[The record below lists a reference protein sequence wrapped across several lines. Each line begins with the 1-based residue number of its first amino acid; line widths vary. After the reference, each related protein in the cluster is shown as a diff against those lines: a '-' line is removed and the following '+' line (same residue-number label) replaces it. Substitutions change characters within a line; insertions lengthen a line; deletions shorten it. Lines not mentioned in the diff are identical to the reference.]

1 MQGGFHVAK
10 NSRSPVPLL
19 LALLVAGAADLGA
32 QSNAGRISGTVTDS
46 SGAVLPGVAVTV
58 TQQGTGL
65 SRTVPTDAAGA
76 YLFVSLPV
84 GTYDVSAELSGFKKA
99 VKSGYQLVADG
110 RVTADFRLD
119 VGGISEVVEVS
130 VHGETVNTVSGEIA
144 RVVDREQVQNLA
156 LNGRQYLQLATLI
169 PGAPLLD
176 DNAINIMT
184 GLAINTSVNGS
195 RTNTSLLTVD
205 GGFNMDSGSN
215 NSQISNVGID
225 FIEEVS
231 IKTANFSAE
240 YGRNSG
246 ANINVVTRSGSNDFK
261 GSAYEYHRNDGLDA
275 NDYFSN
281 ARGVDK
287 ARLRYNDFG
296 WSLGGPIQKN
306 KLFFFAGEEWKKIR
320 RFTTPALRTL
330 PTRAMRQG
338 DFSALATP
346 IRDPLTGQ
354 PFPGNIIPAS
364 RITPDGRAIANVYT
378 ASEQTANSYTDRAIS
393 NNALFSGDNPF
404 NWRQDLLRLDY
415 QASQNHRL
423 TARVILDS
431 YDLDDPY
438 GTFIGSPTDSANPL
452 LTSPTKRRRPGRN
465 IQLSHT
471 WTVRSNLVN
480 EFKANTSWNG
490 QRVPPLGDAWKRET
504 YGFTYPQLF
513 SGGGRF
519 ENSIPDTRVAG
530 YASFFGAARSLLSPT
545 TDIQFSDHLTWL
557 KGEHSLKVGGLVIRN
572 RKDQNGRSLYAG
584 DLRFDTAG
592 NPRTTGNAFA
602 DALLGNFRTYSEA
615 QADPMGFFRF
625 WQAEGFVSDD
635 WRVSRSLSIEAGVR
649 YTWHQPMYTQANNM
663 ASFDPAL
670 YDPGRAVTVNR
681 NGTLVPGSGD
691 PYNGMVRAGGGVPQD
706 ELFRVPTGN
715 SPLALAVPADAP
727 RGFYDNHHLL
737 APRFSFAWTPTGSAE
752 MAVRGGVGLF
762 YDRPEGNLLFGGANN
777 GPLNNPPYNLSA
789 QYENGN
795 LSAPGG
801 GAVPAPAPLGTIAA
815 LDPNLKVP
823 RSWNWSV
830 SVQRALPWG
839 IFGEIGYVGSKG
851 QNLLRQPDINQ
862 PSFEALAQN
871 AALPAAQR
879 ANTNFLRPYKGYSV
893 IQMRLSDADS
903 TYHAL
908 QVFLS
913 RRKGDLRWTVS
924 YTLSRAYDNASGNGD
939 NPEDY
944 TNKDYNWGPSDFDRT
959 HVLVGTWT
967 WQLPFFKAQKG
978 VGRVLGGW
986 EISGI
991 GRYQSGAPITVTA
1004 NTSIGTRRADSLG
1017 GDPYLPESQRFD
1029 PANLGIVRWLDPAAF
1044 AAAPEGRRGNVSR
1057 GQIREPSLQVWDVS
1071 IRKGFVLGGDVKLQ
1085 LQADL
1090 FNVFNHTNLRFS
1102 SQSLN
1107 LSAGGFGQLNAV
1119 APPRNV
1125 QLGVRLQF

>member
-246 ANINVVTRSGSNDFK
+246 AAINVVTRSGSNDFH

-275 NDYFSN
+275 NDFFSN

-346 IRDPLTGQ
+346 LRDPLTGQ
-354 PFPGNIIPAS
+354 PFPGNVIPAS
-364 RITPDGRAIANVYT
+364 RITPDGRAIANVYSAMQEV
-378 ASEQTANSYTDRAIS
+378 ASSYTDRATS
-393 NNALFSGDNPF
+393 NNALFQADNPF
-404 NWRQDLLRLDY
+404 DWRQDLVRLDY
-415 QASQNHRL
+415 QASPDHRL
-423 TARVILDS
+423 SLRIIYDS
-431 YDLDDPY
+431 YNLIDPF
-438 GTFIGSPTDSANPL
+438 GTFISDSSSLPTI
-452 LTSPTKRRRPGRN
+452 PTIRRRPGRN
-465 IQLSHT
+465 YQISHN
-471 WTVRSNLVN
+471 WTVASNLMN
-480 EFKANTSWNG
+480 EFKANASWNG
-490 QRVPPLGDAWKRET
+490 QRVPPTGDAWKRDT
-504 YGFTYPQLF
+504 YGFAFPQLF
-513 SGGGRF
+513 TGGGRF
-519 ENSIPDTRVAG
+519 ENSIPDTRVNG
-530 YASFFGAARSLLSPT
+530 YATFYGAERSLLSPT

-557 KGEHSLKVGGLVIRN
+557 KGAHSLKAGGLLIRN
-572 RKDQNGRSLYAG
+572 RKDQNGRSVYAG
-584 DLRFDTAG
+584 DVRFDTSG
-592 NPRTTGNAFA
+592 NSRSTGNAFA
-602 DALLGNFRTYSEA
+602 DALLGNFRTYTETQS
-615 QADPMGFFRF
+615 DPMGFFRF
-625 WQAEGFVSDD
+625 WQVEGFVS
-635 WRVSRSLSIEAGVR
+635 
-649 YTWHQPMYTQANNM
+649 
-663 ASFDPAL
+663 
-670 YDPGRAVTVNR
+670 
-681 NGTLVPGSGD
+681 
-691 PYNGMVRAGGGVPQD
+691 
-706 ELFRVPTGN
+706 
-715 SPLALAVPADAP
+715 
-727 RGFYDNHHLL
+727 
-737 APRFSFAWTPTGSAE
+737 
-752 MAVRGGVGLF
+752 
-762 YDRPEGNLLFGGANN
+762 
-777 GPLNNPPYNLSA
+777 
-789 QYENGN
+789 
-795 LSAPGG
+795 
-801 GAVPAPAPLGTIAA
+801 
-815 LDPNLKVP
+815 
-823 RSWNWSV
+823 
-830 SVQRALPWG
+830 
-839 IFGEIGYVGSKG
+839 
-851 QNLLRQPDINQ
+851 
-862 PSFEALAQN
+862 
-871 AALPAAQR
+871 
-879 ANTNFLRPYKGYSV
+879 
-893 IQMRLSDADS
+893 
-903 TYHAL
+903 
-908 QVFLS
+908 
-913 RRKGDLRWTVS
+913 
-924 YTLSRAYDNASGNGD
+924 
-939 NPEDY
+939 
-944 TNKDYNWGPSDFDRT
+944 
-959 HVLVGTWT
+959 
-967 WQLPFFKAQKG
+967 
-978 VGRVLGGW
+978 
-986 EISGI
+986 
-991 GRYQSGAPITVTA
+991 
-1004 NTSIGTRRADSLG
+1004 
-1017 GDPYLPESQRFD
+1017 
-1029 PANLGIVRWLDPAAF
+1029 
-1044 AAAPEGRRGNVSR
+1044 
-1057 GQIREPSLQVWDVS
+1057 
-1071 IRKGFVLGGDVKLQ
+1071 
-1085 LQADL
+1085 
-1090 FNVFNHTNLRFS
+1090 
-1102 SQSLN
+1102 
-1107 LSAGGFGQLNAV
+1107 
-1119 APPRNV
+1119 
-1125 QLGVRLQF
+1125 

>member
-1 MQGGFHVAK
+1 MEGTQSLRRGLGAAIV
-10 NSRSPVPLL
+10 L
-19 LALLVAGAADLGA
+19 LAFWATQVVA
-32 QSNAGRISGTVTDS
+32 QSTTGRISGTVSDTQ
-46 SGAVLPGVAVTV
+46 GGVLPGVTV
-58 TQQGTGL
+58 TLTQDRTGL
-65 SRTVPTDAAGA
+65 TRTALTDQTGG
-76 YLFVSLPV
+76 YVMVSLPV
-84 GTYDVSAELSGFKKA
+84 GSYAVSAELSGFKKA
-99 VKSGYQLVADG
+99 VKTGFTLVADG
-110 RVTADFRLD
+110 RVTADFTLG
-119 VGGISEVVEVS
+119 VGDINEVIEVT
-130 VHGETVNTVSGEIA
+130 VAGETVNTVSGEVA

-156 LNGRQYLQLATLI
+156 LNGRQYLQLASLI
-169 PGAPLLD
+169 PGSPLLD
-176 DNAINIMT
+176 NNLNALDIMT
-184 GLAINTSVNGS
+184 GLGINTSVNGS
-195 RTNTSLLTVD
+195 RTNASLLMVD

-246 ANINVVTRSGSNDFK
+246 AAINVVTRSGSNDFH

-275 NDYFSN
+275 NDFFNNS
-281 ARGVDK
+281 RSVDK

-296 WSLGGPIQKN
+296 WSLGGPIQKD

-320 RFTTPALRTL
+320 RSTTPALRTL
-330 PTRAMRQG
+330 PTQAMRQG
-338 DFSALATP
+338 NFSALATP
-346 IRDPLTGQ
+346 LRDPTTGQ
-354 PFPGNIIPAS
+354 PFPGNVIPAS
-364 RITPDGRAIANVYT
+364 RITPDGRAIANVYSAMEEV
-378 ASEQTANSYTDRAIS
+378 ASSYTDRATS
-393 NNALFSGDNPF
+393 NNALFQADNPF
-404 NWRQDLLRLDY
+404 DWRQDLVRLDY
-415 QASQNHRL
+415 QASPEHRL
-423 TARVILDS
+423 SLRVIYDS
-431 YDLDDPY
+431 YNLIDPF
-438 GTFIGSPTDSANPL
+438 GTFISDSSSLPTI
-452 LTSPTKRRRPGRN
+452 PTIRRRPGRN
-465 IQLSHT
+465 YQISHN
-471 WTVRSNLVN
+471 WTVASNLMN
-480 EFKANTSWNG
+480 EFKANASWNG
-490 QRVPPLGDAWKRET
+490 QRVPPTGDAWKRDT
-504 YGFTYPQLF
+504 YGFAFPQLF
-513 SGGGRF
+513 AGGGRF
-519 ENSIPDTRVAG
+519 EDSIPDTRVSG
-530 YASFFGAARSLLSPT
+530 YATMYGAERSLLSPT

-557 KGEHSLKVGGLVIRN
+557 KGAHSLKAGGLLIRN
-572 RKDQNGRSLYAG
+572 RKDQNGRSVYAG
-584 DLRFDTAG
+584 DLRFDTSG
-592 NPRTTGNAFA
+592 NPRSTGNAFA
-602 DALLGNFRTYSEA
+602 DALLGNFRSYTEA
-615 QADPMGFFRF
+615 QSDPMGFFRF
-625 WQAEGFVSDD
+625 WQVEGFLSDD
-635 WRVSRSLSIEAGVR
+635 WRVSRNLSLEMGVR

-670 YDPGRAVTVNR
+670 YDPSRAVTVNR

-706 ELFRVPTGN
+706 ELFRVATGN

-727 RGFYDNHHLL
+727 RGFYDDRHLL
-737 APRFSFAWTPTGSAE
+737 APRFSFAWTPTGNAE

-801 GAVPAPAPLGTIAA
+801 GAVPAPTAQGTIAA

-839 IFGEIGYVGSKG
+839 IFGEVGYVGSKG

-913 RRKGDLRWTVS
+913 RRRGDLRWTVS

-1004 NTSIGTRRADSLG
+1004 TTSIGTRRADSLG

-1057 GQIREPSLQVWDVS
+1057 GQIRGPSLQVWDVS

>member
-1 MQGGFHVAK
+1 MRDKKLILILAAT
-10 NSRSPVPLL
+10 L
-19 LALLVAGAADLGA
+19 LATGAPRLRA
-32 QSNAGRISGTVTDS
+32 QSSTGRISGTVTDS
-46 SGAVLPGVAVTV
+46 SGAVLPGVSVTV

-65 SRTVPTDAAGA
+65 TRTGATDAAGA

-84 GTYDVSAELSGFKKA
+84 GAYDVSAELPGFKKA
-99 VKSGYQLVADG
+99 VKTGYALVADG

-119 VGGISEVVEVS
+119 VGGVSEVVEVS
-130 VHGETVNTVSGEIA
+130 VHGETVNTVSGEVA

-169 PGAPLLD
+169 PGSPLLD
-176 DNAINIMT
+176 SNINALDIMT
-184 GLAINTSVNGS
+184 GLGINTSVNGS
-195 RTNTSLLTVD
+195 RSNTSLLTVD

-246 ANINVVTRSGSNDFK
+246 ANINVVTRSGTNDFH
-261 GSAYEYHRNDGLDA
+261 GSAYEYHRNDNFDA
-275 NDYFSN
+275 NDFFSN

-296 WSLGGPIQKN
+296 WSLGGPIEKN

-338 DFSALATP
+338 DFSGITAVL
-346 IRDPLTGQ
+346 RDPLTGQ
-354 PFPGNIIPAS
+354 PFPGNVIPAS

-378 ASEQTANSYTDRAIS
+378 AMEEEASSYTDRPIS
-393 NNALFSGDNPF
+393 NNALFQEDNPF
-404 NWRQDLLRLDY
+404 DWRQDLLRLEY
-415 QASQNHRL
+415 QPSQNHRL
-423 TARVILDS
+423 TARVIFDS
-431 YDLDDPY
+431 YNLIDPF
-438 GTFIGSPTDSANPL
+438 GTFISNSSSLP
-452 LTSPTKRRRPGRN
+452 TSPTNRKRPGRN

-471 WTVRSNLVN
+471 WTMQSNLVN

-490 QRVPPLGDAWKRET
+490 QRVPPTGDAWKRDT
-504 YGFTYPQLF
+504 YGFTFPQLY

-519 ENSIPDTRVAG
+519 EDSIPDTTVSG
-530 YASFFGAARSLLSPT
+530 YATFFGAARSLLSPT

-584 DLRFDTAG
+584 QVDFSASG
-592 NPRTTGNAFA
+592 NPRSTGNAFA

-615 QADPMGFFRF
+615 QSDPLGLFRF
-625 WQAEGFVSDD
+625 WQAEAFVSDD
-635 WRVSRSLSIEAGVR
+635 WRVSRNLSVEFGVR
-649 YTWHQPMYTQANNM
+649 YTWHQPMYTQSNNM
-663 ASFDPAL
+663 ASFDTAR
-670 YDPGRAVTVNR
+670 YDPSRAVTVNR
-681 NGTLVPGSGD
+681 NGTFVPNSGD
-691 PYNGMVRAGGGVPQD
+691 RYNGMVRAGDGVPES
-706 ELFRVPTGN
+706 ELIRVPNGN
-715 SPLALAVPADAP
+715 SPAVLAVPAGAP
-727 RGFYDNHHLL
+727 RGFYDTKNLF
-737 APRFSFAWTPTGSAE
+737 APRFSFAWTPTGNADT
-752 MAVRGGVGLF
+752 AVRGGIGLF

-777 GPLNNPPYNLSA
+777 GPVNNPPYTASA

-795 LSAPGG
+795 LASPGG
-801 GAVPAPAPLGTIAA
+801 GSTPAPAPLGTIAA
-815 LDPNLKVP
+815 IDPNLTVP
-823 RSWNWSV
+823 RSWNWSL
-830 SVQRALPWG
+830 SFQRELRWG

-851 QNLLRQPDINQ
+851 QHLLRQPDINQ
-862 PSFEALAQN
+862 PSFDVLAAN

-879 ANTNFLRPYKGYSV
+879 ANTNFLRPYKGYSI

-913 RRKGDLRWTVS
+913 RRTGALRWTLS

-944 TNKDYNWGPSDFDRT
+944 QNKDYNRGPSDYDRT
-959 HVLVGTWT
+959 HVVVGTWT
-967 WQLPFFKAQKG
+967 WQLPLFRSEKG

-1004 NTSIGTRRADSLG
+1004 NTSIGTRRADFVG
-1017 GDPYLPESQRFD
+1017 GDAYLPDSQRFD
-1029 PANLGIVRWLDPAAF
+1029 PTTPGTVRWLNPAAF
-1044 AAAPEGRRGNVSR
+1044 TAAPEGRRGNSAR
-1057 GQIREPSLQVWDVS
+1057 GQFRGPSLHVWDVS
-1071 IRKGFVLGGDVKLQ
+1071 LRKGFALGGDVKLQ
-1085 LQADL
+1085 VQADL
-1090 FNVFNHTNLRFS
+1090 FNIFNETNLRFS
-1102 SQSLN
+1102 SQSMS
-1107 LSAGGFGQLNAV
+1107 LSAGGFGVLNTA

-1125 QLGVRLQF
+1125 QLGLRVNF